1 MTGAAVPELFSMP
14 SVAHQFGYREG
25 KVFRLLELSGY
36 KYEELAPANKNG
48 QDLAHGDWWKS
59 LLKGEINNGSNS
71 GTVTSVDLFSGSG
84 GFANGLVQALRGV
97 DLGLSSLA
105 AVDLDLGALLVHK
118 MNHGTRSIID
128 KSVEAL
134 LDHSVVGAGAGARW
148 QFEPEVTHDTL
159 GALRGKVD
167 VLLAGPPCQ
176 GNSNLN
182 NRTRYRDDRNRLY
195 LTVPAMA
202 AALDASTVVIE
213 NVPGVVHDKSQVT
226 QSARALLEKA
236 GYSVTEGVL
245 RSDLI
250 GWPQTR
256 KRFFMVAS
264 KLEDP
269 IPLGH
274 IQRANQRETLD
285 VRWAIGDLTES
296 LGENLL
302 DSVPEFSEENKKRME
317 FMVSAAV
324 RNMPNEIRPASHK
337 DGHTYPSVY
346 GRMEWSEPSPT
357 ITTGYVTPGR
367 GRFIH
372 PDLPRTI
379 TAREAARI
387 QGFSDDYFR
396 REVLEK
402 SKANRGSLAKWIG
415 DAVPAALGELAFL
428 SILPGLRNAK

>member
-1 MTGAAVPELFSMP
+1 MTATSALELFSMP
-14 SVAHQFGYREG
+14 TVAQVFGHRG
-25 KVFRLLELSGY
+25 GNVFRSLEVSGTA
-36 KYEELAPANKNG
+36 YEELAPVIKSSRG
-48 QDLAHGDWWKS
+48 HPHGDWWKS
-59 LLKGEINNGSNS
+59 LLNGEIEERKNS
-71 GTVTSVDLFSGSG
+71 GLVTSVDLFSGSG
-84 GFANGLVQALRGV
+84 GFANGLAQALRGA

-134 LDHSVVGAGAGARW
+134 LDHSVIGSGADARW

-159 GALRGKVD
+159 AALRGKVD
-167 VLLAGPPCQ
+167 VILAGPPCQ

-182 NRTRYRDDRNRLY
+182 NRTRYQDDRNRLY

-236 GYSVTEGVL
+236 GYAVTEGVL
-245 RSDLI
+245 RADLI

-269 IPLGH
+269 IPLGD
-274 IQRANQRETLD
+274 IQRANLRDTLD
-285 VRWAIGDLTES
+285 LRWAIGDLPQGPE
-296 LGENLL
+296 ENPL
-302 DSVPEFSEENKKRME
+302 DSVPEFSEDNRKRME
-317 FMVSAAV
+317 FMVTNSV
-324 RNMPNEIRPASHK
+324 RDMPNAIRPPSHK

-346 GRMEWSEPSPT
+346 GRMDWHDPSPT

-372 PDLPRTI
+372 PDFARTI

-387 QGFSDDYFR
+387 QGFPDNYFR
-396 REVLEK
+396 SEVLEK
-402 SKANRGSLAKWIG
+402 SEANRGALAKWIG